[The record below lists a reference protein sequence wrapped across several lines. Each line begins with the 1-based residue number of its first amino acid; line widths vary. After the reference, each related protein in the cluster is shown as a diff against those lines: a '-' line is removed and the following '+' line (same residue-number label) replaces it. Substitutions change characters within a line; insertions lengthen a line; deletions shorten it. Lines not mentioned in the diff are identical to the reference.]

1 MQSIAPSPNY
11 RQALN
16 SVLQRQRDAAI
27 NVRHAANTPSSPA
40 PAAAHW
46 PTLRA
51 PIAHVQRTFISIR
64 SYFNTHPNI
73 FPRIIC
79 IGLLAF
85 CAFVC
90 FTGRGVVSIVQG
102 VVGVIFAVEG
112 FWACVKCD
120 LPAVRKFLTFIPIYT
135 AICIAVSIANLFTVD
150 TYCSSAITASDSDT
164 CHDQAT
170 LYAYVTLGLSLGALP
185 GMFGVMWWFH
195 RLLTRRYKSSPVT
208 NTDIHIIQPRSA

>member
-1 MQSIAPSPNY
+1 MHSIAPSPNY

-27 NVRHAANTPSSPA
+27 SVRQSANTPSRPA
-40 PAAAHW
+40 PKAVNW

-51 PIAHVQRTFISIR
+51 PITHISKTFASIR
-64 SYFNTHPNI
+64 SYFHTHPNI

-79 IGLLAF
+79 IGLLVF

-120 LPAVRKFLTFIPIYT
+120 LPAVKKFMAFLPIYN
-135 AICIAVSIANLFTVD
+135 AICIAVSVANLFTVN
-150 TYCSSAITASDSDT
+150 TYCSAAITASDSDT
-164 CHDQAT
+164 CHDQAM

-185 GMFGVMWWFH
+185 GMFAVIWWFH
-195 RLLTRRYKSSPVT
+195 RLLSRRYKSSHISSV
-208 NTDIHIIQPRSA
+208 DIHMTQPRSA